1 MNVEVK
7 RSAWRMWLMAI
18 GGIPLLVISLDVLT
32 NRKLT
37 NQLREMLFRPDDT
50 QIYEPRDVIWAWA
63 MLLFGIVVVAWGL
76 KELFFPTRVI
86 EGRFNGLAVKLRG
99 PFQQPD
105 LIPWD
110 DLKDVSTTEVEDEDV
125 VLKLLTVEV
134 AERRGLPAHPWGA
147 RWLDK
152 NLLGILTQDWS
163 VDPDQVA
170 DEIGDY
176 AVEAVRTERLA
187 TESSTREES

>member
-1 MNVEVK
+1 
-7 RSAWRMWLMAI
+7 MAI

-63 MLLFGIVVVAWGL
+63 MLLFGVVVVAWGL

-99 PFQQPD
+99 PFQKPD

-110 DLKDVSTTEVEDEDV
+110 DLKDLSTTEIEDEDV
-125 VLKLLTVEV
+125 KLKLLTIEV
-134 AERRGLPAHPWGA
+134 AGRGNLPAHPWGA
-147 RWLDK
+147 RWLDA
-152 NLLGILTQDWS
+152 NILGILTQDWS
-163 VDPDQVA
+163 VDPEQVA
-170 DEIGDY
+170 TEIGDY
-176 AVEAVRTERLA
+176 AVEAVRAERMHA
-187 TESSTREES
+187 EVPAQEDS

>member
-7 RSAWRMWLMAI
+7 RSAWKMWLMAI
-18 GGIPLLVISLDVLT
+18 GGIPLLVIALDVLT

-99 PFQQPD
+99 PFKQAD
-105 LIPWD
+105 LILWENLL
-110 DLKDVSTTEVEDEDV
+110 DLGTAEIEDEDV
-125 VLKLLTVEV
+125 TLRLLTVEV
-134 AERRGLPAHPWGA
+134 SGRGNLPDHPWGA
-147 RWLDK
+147 RWLDV
-152 NLLGILTQDWS
+152 NILGILTQDWS
-163 VDPDQVA
+163 VDPDEVA
-170 DEIGDY
+170 AQLGDF
-176 AVEAVRTERLA
+176 AVEAVRAAREHAQRLEQQ
-187 TESSTREES
+187 ES